1 MKQIY
6 AKDFYGDGNS
16 PGRIFQKF
24 LILWP
29 VKIFP
34 AKFIYINAFL

>member
-16 PGRIFQKF
+16 PGRIFSEVSD
-24 LILWP
+24 I
-29 VKIFP
+29 V
-34 AKFIYINAFL
+34 AC